1 MIKVIVVAHGQFASG
16 ILTSLKLIAGEVENI
31 EAIDFSEGMSAQELK
46 ARIKSAILGEREVLI
61 LTDLLGGT
69 PFKVSVELAA
79 EQKEQNVVVLSGLN
93 LAMILEANFSRLTD
107 DLEQLVSK
115 MITTSKDGI
124 VDSVSL
130 LAEDNHDEELD
141 EELFEDGI

>member
-69 PFKVSVELAA
+69 PFKVSVELAT

-107 DLEQLVSK
+107 DLEQLVGK
-115 MITTSKDGI
+115 LITTSKDGI
-124 VDSVSL
+124 IDSVSL
-130 LAEDNHDEELD
+130 LAEDNYD

>member
-107 DLEQLVSK
+107 DLEQLVGK
-115 MITTSKDGI
+115 LITTSKDGI

-130 LAEDNHDEELD
+130 LAEDNYD

>member
-1 MIKVIVVAHGQFASG
+1 MIKVIVVAHGQFAGG

-69 PFKVSVELAA
+69 PFKVSVELAT

-107 DLEQLVSK
+107 DLEQLVGK
-115 MITTSKDGI
+115 LITTSKDGI

-130 LAEDNHDEELD
+130 LAEDNHDEEL
-141 EELFEDGI
+141 FEDGI

>member
-46 ARIKSAILGEREVLI
+46 ARIKAAILDEREVLI

-107 DLEQLVSK
+107 DLEQLVGK
-115 MITTSKDGI
+115 LITTSKDGI

-130 LAEDNHDEELD
+130 LAEDNHDEEL
-141 EELFEDGI
+141 FEDGI

>member
-46 ARIKSAILGEREVLI
+46 ARIKAAILGEREVLI

-69 PFKVSVELAA
+69 PFKVSVELAT

-107 DLEQLVSK
+107 DLEQLVGK

-130 LAEDNHDEELD
+130 LAEDNHDEEL
-141 EELFEDGI
+141 FEDGI

>member
-46 ARIKSAILGEREVLI
+46 ARIKAAILGEREVLI

-107 DLEQLVSK
+107 DLEQLVGK
-115 MITTSKDGI
+115 MITISKDGI

-130 LAEDNHDEELD
+130 LAEDNHDEEL
-141 EELFEDGI
+141 FEDGI

>member
-46 ARIKSAILGEREVLI
+46 ARIKAAILGEREVLI

-93 LAMILEANFSRLTD
+93 LALILEANFSRLTD
-107 DLEQLVSK
+107 DLEQLVGK
-115 MITTSKDGI
+115 LITTSKDGI

-130 LAEDNHDEELD
+130 LAEDNHDEEL
-141 EELFEDGI
+141 FEDGI

>member
-46 ARIKSAILGEREVLI
+46 ARIKAAILGEREVLI

-69 PFKVSVELAA
+69 PFKVSVELAT

-107 DLEQLVSK
+107 DLEQLVGK
-115 MITTSKDGI
+115 LITTSKDGI
-124 VDSVSL
+124 IDSVSL
-130 LAEDNHDEELD
+130 LAEDNHDEEL
-141 EELFEDGI
+141 FEDGI

>member
-69 PFKVSVELAA
+69 PFKVSVELAT

-93 LAMILEANFSRLTD
+93 LAMILEANFLRLTD
-107 DLEQLVSK
+107 DLEQLVGK
-115 MITTSKDGI
+115 LITTSKDGI

-130 LAEDNHDEELD
+130 LAEDNHDEEL
-141 EELFEDGI
+141 FEDGI

>member
-69 PFKVSVELAA
+69 PFKVSVELAT

-93 LAMILEANFSRLTD
+93 LAMILEANFSRLID
-107 DLEQLVSK
+107 DLEQLVGK
-115 MITTSKDGI
+115 LITTSKDGI

-130 LAEDNHDEELD
+130 LAEDNHDEEL
-141 EELFEDGI
+141 FEDGI

>member
-46 ARIKSAILGEREVLI
+46 ARIKAAILGEREVLI

-69 PFKVSVELAA
+69 PFKVSVELAT

-115 MITTSKDGI
+115 LITTSKDGI

-130 LAEDNHDEELD
+130 LAEDNHDEEL
-141 EELFEDGI
+141 FEDGI

>member
-69 PFKVSVELAA
+69 PFKVSVELAT

-107 DLEQLVSK
+107 DLEQLVDK
-115 MITTSKDGI
+115 LITTSKDGI

-130 LAEDNHDEELD
+130 LAEDNHDEEL
-141 EELFEDGI
+141 FEDGI

>member
-69 PFKVSVELAA
+69 PFKVSVELAT

-107 DLEQLVSK
+107 DLEQLVGK
-115 MITTSKDGI
+115 WITTSKDGI

-130 LAEDNHDEELD
+130 LAEDNHDEEL
-141 EELFEDGI
+141 FEDGI

>member
-31 EAIDFSEGMSAQELK
+31 EAIDFSEGMSAQEVK
-46 ARIKSAILGEREVLI
+46 ARIKAAILGEREVLI

-69 PFKVSVELAA
+69 PFKVSVELAT

-107 DLEQLVSK
+107 DLEQLVGK
-115 MITTSKDGI
+115 LITTSKDGI

-130 LAEDNHDEELD
+130 LAEDNHDEEL
-141 EELFEDGI
+141 FEDGI

>member
-107 DLEQLVSK
+107 DLEQLVGK
-115 MITTSKDGI
+115 LITTSKDGI
-124 VDSVSL
+124 VDSGSL
-130 LAEDNHDEELD
+130 LAEDNHDEEL
-141 EELFEDGI
+141 FEDGI

>member
-1 MIKVIVVAHGQFASG
+1 MQSVGKPV
-16 ILTSLKLIAGEVENI
+16 KLIAGEVENI

-69 PFKVSVELAA
+69 PFKVSVELAT

-107 DLEQLVSK
+107 DLEQLVGK
-115 MITTSKDGI
+115 LITTSKDGI

-130 LAEDNHDEELD
+130 LAEDNYD

>member
-46 ARIKSAILGEREVLI
+46 ARIKAAILGEREVLI

-107 DLEQLVSK
+107 DLEQLVGK

-124 VDSVSL
+124 IDSVSL
-130 LAEDNHDEELD
+130 LAEDNHDEEL
-141 EELFEDGI
+141 FEDGI

>member
-69 PFKVSVELAA
+69 PFKVSVELAT

-93 LAMILEANFSRLTD
+93 LAMILEANFSRLTY
-107 DLEQLVSK
+107 DLEQLVGK
-115 MITTSKDGI
+115 LITTSKDGI

-130 LAEDNHDEELD
+130 LAEDNHDEEL
-141 EELFEDGI
+141 FEDGI

>member
-46 ARIKSAILGEREVLI
+46 ARIKSAILGKREVLI

-69 PFKVSVELAA
+69 PFKVSVELAT

-107 DLEQLVSK
+107 DLEQLVGK
-115 MITTSKDGI
+115 LITTSKDGI

-130 LAEDNHDEELD
+130 LAEDNHDEEL
-141 EELFEDGI
+141 FEDGI

>member
-69 PFKVSVELAA
+69 PFKVSVELAT

-107 DLEQLVSK
+107 DLEQLVGK
-115 MITTSKDGI
+115 LITTSKDGI

-130 LAEDNHDEELD
+130 LAEDNYDEEL
-141 EELFEDGI
+141 LEDGI

>member
-1 MIKVIVVAHGQFASG
+1 
-16 ILTSLKLIAGEVENI
+16 
-31 EAIDFSEGMSAQELK
+31 
-46 ARIKSAILGEREVLI
+46 
-61 LTDLLGGT
+61 TDLLGGT

-107 DLEQLVSK
+107 DLEQLVGK
-115 MITTSKDGI
+115 LITTSKDGI

-130 LAEDNHDEELD
+130 LAEDNHDEEL
-141 EELFEDGI
+141 FEDGI

>member
-16 ILTSLKLIAGEVENI
+16 IFTSLKLIAGEVENI

-69 PFKVSVELAA
+69 PFKVSVELAT

-107 DLEQLVSK
+107 DLEQLVGK
-115 MITTSKDGI
+115 LITTSKDGI

-130 LAEDNHDEELD
+130 LAEDNQD

>member
-46 ARIKSAILGEREVLI
+46 ARIKAAILDEREVLI

-79 EQKEQNVVVLSGLN
+79 EQKEQNVIVLSGLN

-107 DLEQLVSK
+107 DLEQLVGK
-115 MITTSKDGI
+115 LITTSKDGI

-130 LAEDNHDEELD
+130 LAEDNHDEEL
-141 EELFEDGI
+141 FEDGI

>member
-69 PFKVSVELAA
+69 PFKVSVELAT
-79 EQKEQNVVVLSGLN
+79 ERKEQNVVVLSGLN

-107 DLEQLVSK
+107 DLEQLVGK
-115 MITTSKDGI
+115 LITTSKDGI

-130 LAEDNHDEELD
+130 LAEDNHDEEL
-141 EELFEDGI
+141 FEDGI

>member
-69 PFKVSVELAA
+69 PFKVSVELAT

-107 DLEQLVSK
+107 DLEQLVGK

-130 LAEDNHDEELD
+130 LAEDNHDEEL
-141 EELFEDGI
+141 FEDGI

>member
-46 ARIKSAILGEREVLI
+46 ARIKAAILGEREVLI

-107 DLEQLVSK
+107 DLEQLVGK
-115 MITTSKDGI
+115 LITTSKDGI
-124 VDSVSL
+124 IDSVSL
-130 LAEDNHDEELD
+130 LAEDNHDEEL
-141 EELFEDGI
+141 FEDGI

>member
-69 PFKVSVELAA
+69 SFKVSVELAT

-107 DLEQLVSK
+107 DLEQLVGK
-115 MITTSKDGI
+115 LITTSKDGI

-130 LAEDNHDEELD
+130 LAEDNHDEEL
-141 EELFEDGI
+141 FEDGI

>member
-69 PFKVSVELAA
+69 PFKVSVELAK

-107 DLEQLVSK
+107 DLEQLVGK
-115 MITTSKDGI
+115 LITTSKDGI

-130 LAEDNHDEELD
+130 LAEDNHDEEL
-141 EELFEDGI
+141 FEDGI

>member
-31 EAIDFSEGMSAQELK
+31 EAIDFSEGMSVQELK
-46 ARIKSAILGEREVLI
+46 ARIKAAILGEREVLI

-107 DLEQLVSK
+107 DLEQLVGK
-115 MITTSKDGI
+115 LITTSKDGI

-130 LAEDNHDEELD
+130 LAEDNHDEEL
-141 EELFEDGI
+141 FEDGI

>member
-46 ARIKSAILGEREVLI
+46 ARIKAAILGEREVLI

-69 PFKVSVELAA
+69 PFKVSVELAT

-107 DLEQLVSK
+107 DLEQLVGK
-115 MITTSKDGI
+115 LITTSKDGI

-130 LAEDNHDEELD
+130 LAEDNHDEEL
-141 EELFEDGI
+141 FEDGI

>member
-69 PFKVSVELAA
+69 PFKVSVELAT

-107 DLEQLVSK
+107 DLEQLVGK
-115 MITTSKDGI
+115 LITTSKDGI

-130 LAEDNHDEELD
+130 LAENNHD

>member
-46 ARIKSAILGEREVLI
+46 ARIKAAILGEREVLI

-107 DLEQLVSK
+107 NLEQLVGK
-115 MITTSKDGI
+115 LITTSKDGI

-130 LAEDNHDEELD
+130 LAEDNHDEEL
-141 EELFEDGI
+141 FEDGI

>member
-31 EAIDFSEGMSAQELK
+31 EAIDFSEEMSAQELK

-107 DLEQLVSK
+107 DLEQLVGK
-115 MITTSKDGI
+115 LITTSKDGI

-130 LAEDNHDEELD
+130 LAEDNHDEEL
-141 EELFEDGI
+141 FEDGI

>member
-69 PFKVSVELAA
+69 PFKVSGELAT

-107 DLEQLVSK
+107 DLEQLVGK
-115 MITTSKDGI
+115 LITTSKDGI

-130 LAEDNHDEELD
+130 LAEDNHDEEL
-141 EELFEDGI
+141 FEDGI

>member
-46 ARIKSAILGEREVLI
+46 ARIKAAILGEREVLI

-69 PFKVSVELAA
+69 PFKVSVELAT
-79 EQKEQNVVVLSGLN
+79 EQKEQNVVILSGLN

-107 DLEQLVSK
+107 DLEQLVGK
-115 MITTSKDGI
+115 LITTSKDGI
-124 VDSVSL
+124 IDSVSL
-130 LAEDNHDEELD
+130 LAEDNHDEEL
-141 EELFEDGI
+141 FEDGI

>member
-1 MIKVIVVAHGQFASG
+1 MKVIVVAHGQFASG

-69 PFKVSVELAA
+69 PFKVSVELAT

-107 DLEQLVSK
+107 DLEQLVGK
-115 MITTSKDGI
+115 LITTSKYGI

-130 LAEDNHDEELD
+130 LAEDNHDEEL
-141 EELFEDGI
+141 FEDGI